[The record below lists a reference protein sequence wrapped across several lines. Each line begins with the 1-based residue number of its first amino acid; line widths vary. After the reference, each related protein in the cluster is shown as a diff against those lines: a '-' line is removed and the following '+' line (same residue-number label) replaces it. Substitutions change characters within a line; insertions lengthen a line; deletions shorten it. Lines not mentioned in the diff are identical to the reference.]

1 MTTRGTLG
9 RQLDWLLAE
18 FMRATPGVRY
28 AVAVSPD
35 GLPLAATDRANQSL
49 ADQLAATTS
58 GLVSLA
64 RGTAQMLRAGTV
76 SQTIIEMAAGYL
88 FLTSMTEG
96 SSVAVF
102 TQRDCDMGMVG
113 YEVTMLAVRVGH
125 LLSAQPRADPGDGDG
140 VRR

>member
-1 MTTRGTLG
+1 VTTRGTVG
-9 RQLDWLLAE
+9 RQLDWLLTE
-18 FMRATPGVRY
+18 FMRGTPGVRY
-28 AVAVSPD
+28 VVAVSPD
-35 GLPLAATDRANQSL
+35 GLPLAASERVDESL
-49 ADQLAATTS
+49 ADHLAATTS

-64 RGTAQMLRAGTV
+64 RGTAQTLRAGAV

-96 SSVAVF
+96 SSVAVY

-125 LLSAQPRADPGDGDG
+125 VLSAQPRAHPGNG

>member
-1 MTTRGTLG
+1 VSAPTDSG
-9 RQLDWLLAE
+9 LDWLLSGFAGD
-18 FMRATPGVRY
+18 TPGVRHVLVVS
-28 AVAVSPD
+28 ADGLRLAVSRGVEPE
-35 GLPLAATDRANQSL
+35 L
-49 ADQLAATTS
+49 ADQLCAAVS

-64 RGTAQMLRAGTV
+64 RGTAQTLRAGAV

-96 SSVAVF
+96 SSVAVY

-125 LLSAQPRADPGDGDG
+125 VLSAQPRAQPGNG

>member
-1 MTTRGTLG
+1 MSTRGTLG
-9 RQLDWLLAE
+9 RQLDWLLTE
-18 FMRATPGVRY
+18 FMHGTPGVVY
-28 AVAVSPD
+28 VVAVSPD
-35 GLPLAATDRANQSL
+35 GLPLAASERVDDRL

-64 RGTAQMLRAGTV
+64 RGTAKTLRAGAVT
-76 SQTIIEMAAGYL
+76 QTIIEMASGYL
-88 FLTSMTEG
+88 FLTSMAEG

-113 YEVTMLAVRVGH
+113 YEVTMLAARVGH
-125 LLSAQPRADPGDGDG
+125 VLSAQPRAHPGNG